1 MKRRG
6 GYKFGTVLI
15 LAALVLVLS
24 AAGSFLVRET
34 SKAFGGNFGPMAQ
47 QQQTGHY
54 QIAGRDAN
62 SAWVIDTVAGD
73 IFLIFADG
81 KWKDVGSI
89 FDEKKRIKK

>member
-1 MKRRG
+1 MKRRK
-6 GYKFGTVLI
+6 GYEFRTILI
-15 LAALVLVLS
+15 LALLVLVLS
-24 AAGSFLVRET
+24 TAGSFLVRET

-54 QIAGRDAN
+54 QIAARDAS

-73 IFLIFADG
+73 IFLVYADG

>member
-1 MKRRG
+1 MNRKRNYAFRG
-6 GYKFGTVLI
+6 ILI
-15 LAALVLVLS
+15 LGALVLVLS
-24 AAGSFLVRET
+24 TAGSFLARET
-34 SKAFGGNFGPMAQ
+34 PKAFGGNFGPMGQ

-73 IFLIFADG
+73 IFLIYADG
-81 KWKDVGSI
+81 KWKDVGSL